1 MLSAGDRLAIW
12 LPNGPR
18 WVELALAAKAV
29 GAMCIAVN
37 TRFHEREVADILER
51 SGATHIA
58 SAGETFGL
66 PGVDELPSGD
76 GDPSA
81 PWMVFTSS
89 GTTGKPKLVVHTQRS
104 MDTHAVAV
112 AFRAGVL
119 STSGNRSSRTGS

>member
-1 MLSAGDRLAIW
+1 VKAGDRIAIW

-29 GAMCIAVN
+29 GAMVIAVN
-37 TRFHEREVADILER
+37 TRLHEREVQDILER

-66 PGVDELPSGD
+66 PAVDDALPAGD
-76 GDPSA
+76 GDPDA

-104 MDTHAVAV
+104 LDAHAEAVAESFGDRGAV
-112 AFRAGVL
+112 VL
-119 STSGNRSSRTGS
+119 